1 VCKGWGKQRHGPWLR
16 RRTTDSTV
24 SPIACQGGSSMSRA
38 LYCCGLS
45 AAVLFCFGTVAEA
58 GLFGHRQQAGAGC
71 CEPTCGIEPTCG
83 CEPICG
89 IEPTC
94 GCEPICGI
102 EPTCGCEPS
111 CGCAPA
117 CGAPCI
123 KYRHKHAHCHGCNSG
138 CCEPATY
145 QTVLHATSPET
156 CRTVCVPV
164 CLPCCCQGCPCES
177 SRCTLFGCGQVRYDY
192 GCGCSVIVRFQRCGD
207 ILVTY
212 VGF

>member
-1 VCKGWGKQRHGPWLR
+1 
-16 RRTTDSTV
+16 
-24 SPIACQGGSSMSRA
+24 MSRVFS
-38 LYCCGLS
+38 LCGLS
-45 AAVLFCFGTVAEA
+45 AAVLLCFGAVAEA
-58 GLFGHRQQAGAGC
+58 GLFGHRHHAQADC
-71 CEPTCGIEPTCG
+71 CEPTCG
-83 CEPICG
+83 CEPSCA
-89 IEPTC
+89 IEPAC
-94 GCEPICGI
+94 GCEQTCGM

-117 CGAPCI
+117 CAAPCI
-123 KYRHKHAHCHGCNSG
+123 KYRHKHAHCHKCTSG

-192 GCGCSVIVRFQRCGD
+192 ACGYSVIVRFQKCGD

-212 VGF
+212 CGF